1 VLFNS
6 IQFLVFFPMVL
17 ALYFTVPQR
26 MRWMV
31 LLSASFYFYMV
42 FIPKF
47 VLILVFV
54 ILIDY
59 IAGLL
64 IERSHGFTRRL
75 WLILSLVCNIG
86 VLGFFKYFNF
96 ISTNVGHVL
105 SLLGM
110 DAAILKL
117 DVPLPVG
124 LSFHVFQSM
133 SYTIEVYRG
142 NQKAERHLGIYSLY
156 VMFFPQLVAGPI
168 ERPQN
173 LIQQFKERHFCTLNN
188 LMLGLSLALW
198 GFFKK
203 LVIADRLAPV
213 VDAIYAAPGDYG
225 GAQLLMATYA
235 FAIQIYCD
243 FSGYSDIAIG
253 IACMMGI
260 RLMTN
265 FERPYF
271 SKSISE
277 FWRRWHISLSTWFR
291 DYVYVPLGGNRV
303 RRSRWYLNLMIVFL
317 LSGLWHGASWT
328 FVVWGGIHGAY
339 LIFGV
344 QTQTTRDRI
353 YQGLGFSPEHVG
365 VRFWRICITFHLVAF
380 AWIFFRAQNFGQALD
395 VIGGI
400 AMWRPQADFYAGIPH
415 LKEFSFA
422 VAALMAMEVFHWFQR
437 QRKLQGLDKLQS
449 KVSWRLF
456 PAYASLALIILC
468 FGKYTSQS
476 FIYFQF

>member
-1 VLFNS
+1 
-6 IQFLVFFPMVL
+6 
-17 ALYFTVPQR
+17 
-26 MRWMV
+26 
-31 LLSASFYFYMV
+31 
-42 FIPKF
+42 
-47 VLILVFV
+47 
-54 ILIDY
+54 
-59 IAGLL
+59 
-64 IERSHGFTRRL
+64 
-75 WLILSLVCNIG
+75 
-86 VLGFFKYFNF
+86 
-96 ISTNVGHVL
+96 
-105 SLLGM
+105 
-110 DAAILKL
+110 
-117 DVPLPVG
+117 
-124 LSFHVFQSM
+124 
-133 SYTIEVYRG
+133 
-142 NQKAERHLGIYSLY
+142 
-156 VMFFPQLVAGPI
+156 
-168 ERPQN
+168 
-173 LIQQFKERHFCTLNN
+173 
-188 LMLGLSLALW
+188 
-198 GFFKK
+198 
-203 LVIADRLAPV
+203 
-213 VDAIYAAPGDYG
+213 
-225 GAQLLMATYA
+225 
-235 FAIQIYCD
+235 
-243 FSGYSDIAIG
+243 
-253 IACMMGI
+253 
-260 RLMTN
+260 
-265 FERPYF
+265 
-271 SKSISE
+271 
-277 FWRRWHISLSTWFR
+277 
-291 DYVYVPLGGNRV
+291 VYVPLGGNRV

-400 AMWRPQADFYAGIPH
+400 AIWRPQADFYAGIPH